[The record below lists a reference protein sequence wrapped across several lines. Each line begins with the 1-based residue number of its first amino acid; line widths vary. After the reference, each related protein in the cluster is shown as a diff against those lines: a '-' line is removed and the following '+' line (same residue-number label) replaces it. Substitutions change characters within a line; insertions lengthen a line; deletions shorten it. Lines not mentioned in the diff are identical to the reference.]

1 MVDLLALNLYR
12 STFFLLIVQPC
23 TAGVSLALFLNIP
36 YKLVYYYSKYKFEFK
51 YPFLAVDLD
60 DVLCLGVSNE
70 IK

>member
-1 MVDLLALNLYR
+1 MVDLLALNCIEVPFSVDR
-12 STFFLLIVQPC
+12 STLHRWR
-23 TAGVSLALFLNIP
+23 VSGSVP
-36 YKLVYYYSKYKFEFK
+36 EHTYKLVYYYSKYKFEFK